1 MIVSTTTHR
10 RALDELATERGRR
23 EELSRRC
30 DVQQTTI
37 EFLISRVNQLE
48 KERALTFRRLTD
60 IEIPVPSF
68 STPRAEAA
76 SLSDDPIAAL
86 NASASIFEDDPKH
99 APSGWNPDGTVNYG
113 PPRKVG

>member
-1 MIVSTTTHR
+1 MIVTASTHR

-30 DVQQTTI
+30 EVQQTTI
-37 EFLISRVNQLE
+37 EFLVSRVNQLE

-68 STPRAEAA
+68 STPCADTPAIPA
-76 SLSDDPIAAL
+76 DPLAAL
-86 NASASIFEDDPKH
+86 SALASVFEDDERH
-99 APSGWNPDGTVNYG
+99 APSGWNKDGTVNYG
-113 PPRKVG
+113 QPQKVG